1 MDKNMRII
9 FIAVIS
15 FFILSCGSG
24 SSSST
29 EDSFQFKNVPED
41 LTILD

>member
-1 MDKNMRII
+1 MDRDMRS
-9 FIAVIS
+9 FILVIIS
-15 FFILSCGSG
+15 FFIFSCGSG

-29 EDSFQFKNVPED
+29 EDTFQFKNVPDD

>member
-9 FIAVIS
+9 ILTVIS
-15 FFILSCGSG
+15 FLLLSCGSG
-24 SSSST
+24 SST

>member
-1 MDKNMRII
+1 MDKNMRI
-9 FIAVIS
+9 FVLASIS
-15 FFILSCGSG
+15 FFIFSCGSG

>member
-1 MDKNMRII
+1 MKI
-9 FIAVIS
+9 FFLVIIS
-15 FFILSCGSG
+15 FLIFSCGSGSG

-29 EDSFQFKNVPED
+29 EDTFQFKNVPDD